1 VAVAWK
7 ERAEK
12 EHYQQDVKAKILESE
27 FETMIELIGHIINRE
42 QHSKKK
48 TFEKAT
54 LNQLSP
60 ETWNSLLSQIS
71 FEI

>member
-1 VAVAWK
+1 M
-7 ERAEK
+7 
-12 EHYQQDVKAKILESE
+12 KARILESE
-27 FETMIELIGHIINRE
+27 FETMTELIGHIINRE

-60 ETWNSLLSQIS
+60 ETRITLLNQIS

>member
-1 VAVAWK
+1 MARK

-12 EHYQQDVKAKILESE
+12 EHYQHDVKAKILEGE
-27 FETMIELIGHIINRE
+27 FETIIELIGHIINRE
-42 QHSKKK
+42 QRSKKK

-60 ETWNSLLSQIS
+60 ET
-71 FEI
+71 